1 MTRSRRAG
9 SPDLTQ
15 PRYNL
20 LGNSMPLFWLRVALV
35 LYGVG
40 LLYALASLWA
50 GRAVLTRIALPAVG
64 LGAILHFVAVFENA
78 WKNAS
83 TSGTWAPSSMHE
95 LESLLALALMVFF
108 FVIYARYKATA
119 PGLAVFPLVFLL
131 TASAA
136 LGSAHPQDGSPL
148 FVSAQWVYVHVAL
161 ILVGYSA
168 LLFSFIASILYL
180 IQEKNLKSK
189 TTSGFWSR
197 LPPLATIDEIGY
209 KCLVWGFPFITLGL
223 IGGSILAEA
232 RFGPWYF
239 ADIKIVLSILT
250 WVLYMAV
257 LYSRWSAGWRGRRA
271 AYLATVAFATAI
283 VAWAANGFSHS
294 HGFLSK

>member
-1 MTRSRRAG
+1 
-9 SPDLTQ
+9 
-15 PRYNL
+15 
-20 LGNSMPLFWLRVALV
+20 MPLFWLRVALV

-64 LGAILHFVAVFENA
+64 LGAILHFVAVFEA
-78 WKNAS
+78 GW
-83 TSGTWAPSSMHE
+83 TSGAWAPASMHE
-95 LESLLALALMVFF
+95 FESLLGLVLMVFF

-136 LGSAHPQDGSPL
+136 LGSVRPDQGLPS
-148 FVSAQWVYVHVAL
+148 FVSPQWVNVHVGL

-168 LLFSFIASILYL
+168 LVFSFVASILYL
-180 IQEKNLKSK
+180 IQERNLKSK
-189 TTSGFWSR
+189 STSGFWSR
-197 LPPLATIDEIGY
+197 LPALATIDEIGY
-209 KCLVWGFPFITLGL
+209 KSLVWGFPFITLGL

-232 RFGPWYF
+232 RFGPRYF
-239 ADIKIVLSILT
+239 ADIKILLSILT
-250 WVLYMAV
+250 WVLYTAV

-271 AYLATVAFATAI
+271 AYLATIAFATAI
-283 VAWAANGFSHS
+283 IAWAANGFSHT
-294 HGFLSK
+294 HGFSQ

>member
-1 MTRSRRAG
+1 
-9 SPDLTQ
+9 
-15 PRYNL
+15 
-20 LGNSMPLFWLRVALV
+20 MPLFWLRVALV
-35 LYGVG
+35 FYGVG

-136 LGSAHPQDGSPL
+136 LGSVSPEQESPL
-148 FVSAQWVYVHVAL
+148 FVSPQWIYVHVAL

-180 IQEKNLKSK
+180 IQETNLKSK
-189 TTSGFWSR
+189 STGGFWSR
-197 LPPLATIDEIGY
+197 LPALATIDEIGY
-209 KCLVWGFPFITLGL
+209 KSLVWGFPFMTLGL
-223 IGGSILAEA
+223 IAGSILAEA
-232 RFGPWYF
+232 RFGSRYF
-239 ADIKIVLSILT
+239 ADPKILLSILM
-250 WVLYMAV
+250 WVVYTVLLYT
-257 LYSRWSAGWRGRRA
+257 RWSAGWRGRRA
-271 AYLATVAFATAI
+271 AYLASFAFIAAM
-283 VAWAANGFSHS
+283 VAWAANNMSQTHRFIAP
-294 HGFLSK
+294 